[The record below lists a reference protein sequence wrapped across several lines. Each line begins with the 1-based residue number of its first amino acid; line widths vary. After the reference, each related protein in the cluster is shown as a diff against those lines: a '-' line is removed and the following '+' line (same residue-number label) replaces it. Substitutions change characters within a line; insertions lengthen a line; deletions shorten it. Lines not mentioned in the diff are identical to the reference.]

1 MINQMKQPRKRSK
14 NFSQD
19 EYNRLKY
26 EELAR
31 MQAMQVVSDETISTQ
46 LMPLTVS

>member
-1 MINQMKQPRKRSK
+1 MNQIKQPRKRSK

-31 MQAMQVVSDETISTQ
+31 MQAMQVVSHNRS
-46 LMPLTVS
+46 